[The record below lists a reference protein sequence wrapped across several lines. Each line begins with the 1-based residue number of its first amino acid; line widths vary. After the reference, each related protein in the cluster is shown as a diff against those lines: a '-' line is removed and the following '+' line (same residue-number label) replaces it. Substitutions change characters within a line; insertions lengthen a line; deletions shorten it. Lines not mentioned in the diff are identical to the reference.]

1 MRILIFSSTRLL
13 LQTK

>member
-1 MRILIFSSTRLL
+1 VRVLIFSSTRLL